1 MALLKYI
8 LKKMLMPV
16 LVGISITAFAL
27 GIMSPGDP
35 VDQVLNPNGNE
46 SYTQAEYDA
55 MAAKMGLDQPAVVQY
70 FNWVDGLV
78 HGDLGRSFFTNK
90 SVMDQLAKRIP
101 ISLKLAGFSMI
112 LTIVFGVGSGVLMA
126 VQKDRMLDHVL
137 GTFSTVALSV
147 PGFWIAIV
155 LIFIFCYIP
164 MYGVLMVIFAEQWKI
179 LPSSGISDGS
189 GFILPAITLALPSI
203 GVCARLTR
211 SAILDEIGRQYMTV
225 ADAKGMSRRRAV
237 IRHAF
242 GNALIPIITY
252 LGNHMAG
259 IIGGA
264 SIVETIFAIP
274 GIGSYAIAGV
284 QSKDYYVVQAYVLFS
299 GCIYVLTNILIDLIY
314 IALDPKI
321 RAGEAVES

>member
-8 LKKMLMPV
+8 LKKMLMLLPV
-16 LVGISITAFAL
+16 LVGISIVAFAL

-70 FNWVDGLV
+70 FNWVDGLA

-90 SVMDQLAKRIP
+90 SVMDQLVKRIP

-112 LTIVFGVGSGVLMA
+112 LTIVFGVGFGVLMA
-126 VQKDRMLDHVL
+126 VKKDQLLDHVL
-137 GTFSTVALSV
+137 GTFSTAALSV

-155 LIFIFCYIP
+155 LIF
-164 MYGVLMVIFAEQWKI
+164 LFAEQWKL
-179 LPSSGISDGS
+179 LPSSGISGGS
-189 GFILPAITLALPSI
+189 GFILPAVTLALPSI

-211 SAILDEIGRQYMTV
+211 STILDEIGRQYMTV
-225 ADAKGMSRRRAV
+225 ADAKGMSRRHAV
-237 IRHAF
+237 ICHAF

>member
-1 MALLKYI
+1 MSLLKYI
-8 LKKMLMPV
+8 LKKMLMLLPV
-16 LVGISITAFAL
+16 LVGISIIAFAL

-46 SYTQAEYDA
+46 SYTQEEYDA

-70 FNWVDGLV
+70 FNWVDGLA

-112 LTIVFGVGSGVLMA
+112 LTIVFGVGFGVLMA
-126 VQKDRMLDHVL
+126 VGKDRLPDHVL

-155 LIFIFCYIP
+155 LIFIF
-164 MYGVLMVIFAEQWKI
+164 AEQWKI

-189 GFILPAITLALPSI
+189 GFILPAVTLALPSI

-237 IRHAF
+237 VRHAF
-242 GNALIPIITY
+242 GNALIPIITV
-252 LGNHMAG
+252 LAPLVVDLM
-259 IIGGA
+259 IG
-264 SIVETIFAIP
+264 SLVIEKIFSIP
-274 GIGSYAIAGV
+274 GIGSLMIAAI
-284 QSKDYYVVQAYVLFS
+284 QSNDYNVTISLAFIYSVMYIVLMLVVDVLY
-299 GCIYVLTNILIDLIY
+299 GIID
-314 IALDPKI
+314 PRI
-321 RAGEAVES
+321 RLAKKSD

>member
-8 LKKMLMPV
+8 LKKMLMLLPV
-16 LVGISITAFAL
+16 LVGISIIAFAL

-126 VQKDRMLDHVL
+126 VKKDRLLDHVL

-155 LIFIFCYIP
+155 LIF
-164 MYGVLMVIFAEQWKI
+164 IFAEQWKI

-203 GVCARLTR
+203 GVCAIKL
-211 SAILDEIGRQYMTV
+211 LP
-225 ADAKGMSRRRAV
+225 
-237 IRHAF
+237 
-242 GNALIPIITY
+242 L
-252 LGNHMAG
+252 
-259 IIGGA
+259 
-264 SIVETIFAIP
+264 
-274 GIGSYAIAGV
+274 
-284 QSKDYYVVQAYVLFS
+284 
-299 GCIYVLTNILIDLIY
+299 
-314 IALDPKI
+314 
-321 RAGEAVES
+321 

>member
-8 LKKMLMPV
+8 LKKMLMLLPV
-16 LVGISITAFAL
+16 LVGISIIAFAL

-101 ISLKLAGFSMI
+101 ISLKLAGFSII

-126 VQKDRMLDHVL
+126 VNVL

-155 LIFIFCYIP
+155 LIF
-164 MYGVLMVIFAEQWKI
+164 IFAEQWKI